1 MNLTG
6 TLGLVLVLCAMP
18 VAEASARSAD
28 PPEAEATE
36 ASARSADPPDMF
48 AEYRAMLGD
57 DNPAELVEMQGEE
70 LWNTA
75 RGPKAA
81 SLTACDLGLGKG
93 VLAGAYAQLPRY
105 FADTGKLMDLETR
118 LLHCMQ
124 SLQGLDTSALQQKP
138 YSEQGQPQ
146 TELESLTV
154 FIAAQSRGMLVAV
167 PQSHPV
173 ELQAFADGAK
183 AFNFRAGPH
192 DFSCA
197 TCHGQAGKRIRLQ
210 SLPQLNTVAGAQSSF
225 GTWPTYRISQGAVRT
240 LEWRMADCARQQR
253 LPALQHGSKLAL
265 DLITYLGVQANGA
278 KMTAPSLKR

>member
-1 MNLTG
+1 MKLSF
-6 TLGLVLVLCAMP
+6 TLGCLLLL
-18 VAEASARSAD
+18 STARAAAAGD
-28 PPEAEATE
+28 ED
-36 ASARSADPPDMF
+36 RF

-57 DNPAELVEMQGEE
+57 DNPAELVQMQGEE
-70 LWNTA
+70 LWNRV
-75 RGPKAA
+75 RGPKSS
-81 SLTACDLGLGKG
+81 SLAACDLGLGRG

-105 FADTGKLMDLETR
+105 FFDTGKLMDLETR

-124 SLQGLDTSALQQKP
+124 TLQGLDVSALQQHP
-138 YSEQGQPQ
+138 YSEQGQQQ
-146 TELESLTV
+146 TDLEALSAY
-154 FIAAQSRGMLVAV
+154 IAAQSRGRQIAV
-167 PQSHPV
+167 PQSHPL
-173 ELQAFADGAK
+173 EMQAFADGAR

-210 SLPQLNTVAGAQSSF
+210 SLPQLNTVEGAKSSF

-253 LPALQHGSKLAL
+253 LPALMHGSKLAL

-278 KMTAPSLKR
+278 QMTAPSLKR